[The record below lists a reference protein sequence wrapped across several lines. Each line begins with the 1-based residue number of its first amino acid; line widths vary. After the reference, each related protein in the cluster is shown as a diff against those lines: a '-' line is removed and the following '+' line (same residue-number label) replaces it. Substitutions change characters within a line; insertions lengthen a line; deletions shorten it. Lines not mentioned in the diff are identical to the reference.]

1 MMKKMLTLLMA
12 SLLIAST
19 VSVKAVCSDDG
30 AAAVGKTNLHTKD
43 YYRDIMKREI
53 TFVKRAALDCG
64 AIGMYAP
71 AVSDYAGMELPAVD
85 GISPDEYKTW
95 RSAKVMPYFSD
106 TAVLGV
112 IRADRAMG
120 TAEGKEV
127 CLNYIDWYISRMNT
141 AESDVN
147 GVAGTVYD
155 YYIFQSDD
163 GRTVSLPLYDAYA
176 SQYEGQANPY
186 DYDSTDSYAALF
198 LQILFEYADVYDS
211 TFLEGREDVVDAL
224 INVLEATYVP
234 TLGLTY
240 AKPSYAVCY
249 MMDNCEVYCGYV
261 EAAKIYSRFFGNEE
275 KAEQCRRR
283 AETVQEAICT
293 AMWDGENNAF
303 LAAVDTSG
311 NNIYDGNDLTVFYPQ
326 ATCQLFPV
334 LFGVI
339 SPDDPKAVLVY
350 DRFKEMFCGGR
361 KGSDWLNIDA
371 GGAYPW
377 CILLRAVIAMGD
389 LETADSF
396 LSTVKGRYIGMNHTY
411 PYYCAEWGH
420 VLVSATELYAL
431 APDDDFSESSAEPEE
446 SSQSDGEQPESSAG
460 ESVSADPEKK
470 SGSLGWI
477 IGGAL
482 AVAAVTTVT
491 ALKRRKK

>member
-155 YYIFQSDD
+155 Y
-163 GRTVSLPLYDAYA
+163 
-176 SQYEGQANPY
+176 
-186 DYDSTDSYAALF
+186 
-198 LQILFEYADVYDS
+198 
-211 TFLEGREDVVDAL
+211 
-224 INVLEATYVP
+224 
-234 TLGLTY
+234 
-240 AKPSYAVCY
+240 
-249 MMDNCEVYCGYV
+249 
-261 EAAKIYSRFFGNEE
+261 
-275 KAEQCRRR
+275 
-283 AETVQEAICT
+283 
-293 AMWDGENNAF
+293 
-303 LAAVDTSG
+303 
-311 NNIYDGNDLTVFYPQ
+311 
-326 ATCQLFPV
+326 
-334 LFGVI
+334 
-339 SPDDPKAVLVY
+339 
-350 DRFKEMFCGGR
+350 
-361 KGSDWLNIDA
+361 
-371 GGAYPW
+371 
-377 CILLRAVIAMGD
+377 
-389 LETADSF
+389 
-396 LSTVKGRYIGMNHTY
+396 
-411 PYYCAEWGH
+411 
-420 VLVSATELYAL
+420 
-431 APDDDFSESSAEPEE
+431 
-446 SSQSDGEQPESSAG
+446 
-460 ESVSADPEKK
+460 
-470 SGSLGWI
+470 
-477 IGGAL
+477 
-482 AVAAVTTVT
+482 
-491 ALKRRKK
+491 

>member
-1 MMKKMLTLLMA
+1 MMKKLLTLLMA

-19 VSVKAVCSDDG
+19 VSVKAVCTDG
-30 AAAVGKTNLHTKD
+30 DTAADHTLLHTKN
-43 YYRDIMKREI
+43 YYKDIMKREI

-71 AVSDYAGMELPAVD
+71 AVSDYVGMELPVVD
-85 GISPDEYKTW
+85 GISPEEYKTW

-120 TAEGKEV
+120 TTDGREV
-127 CLNYIDWYISRMNT
+127 CLNYINWYISCMNT
-141 AESDVN
+141 AESDIN

-155 YYIFQSDD
+155 YYIFQADD
-163 GRTVSLPLYDAYA
+163 GRTVSLPLYAAYA
-176 SQYEGQANPY
+176 SQYEGKTNPY

-198 LQILFEYADVYDS
+198 LQILFEYTDVYDS

-224 INVLEATYVP
+224 INVLEATYVQ

-261 EAAKIYSRFFGNEE
+261 EAAKIYSRFFKDEE
-275 KAEQCRRR
+275 KAELCRRR

-293 AMWDGENNAF
+293 AMWDGESNAF

-311 NNIYDGNDLTVFYPQ
+311 KNIYDGNDLTEFYPQ

-339 SPDDPKAVLVY
+339 SPDDAKAELVY
-350 DRFKEMFCGGR
+350 DRFREMFCGGK
-361 KGSDWLNIDA
+361 KGSDWLNIDV

-389 LETADSF
+389 FDTAESF
-396 LSTVKGRYIGMNHTY
+396 LSTIKGRYIGMNHTY

-420 VLVSATELYAL
+420 ILVSASELYAL
-431 APDDDFSESSAEPEE
+431 APEDDISESPAEPEK
-446 SSQSDGEQPESSAG
+446 SVQSDGETSGSTAD
-460 ESVSADPEKK
+460 ESVPAEPGKK

-491 ALKRRKK
+491 ALKHRKK

>member
-127 CLNYIDWYISRMNT
+127 CLNYINWYISRMNT

-283 AETVQEAICT
+283 AETVQEAI
-293 AMWDGENNAF
+293 
-303 LAAVDTSG
+303 
-311 NNIYDGNDLTVFYPQ
+311 
-326 ATCQLFPV
+326 
-334 LFGVI
+334 
-339 SPDDPKAVLVY
+339 
-350 DRFKEMFCGGR
+350 
-361 KGSDWLNIDA
+361 
-371 GGAYPW
+371 
-377 CILLRAVIAMGD
+377 
-389 LETADSF
+389 
-396 LSTVKGRYIGMNHTY
+396 
-411 PYYCAEWGH
+411 
-420 VLVSATELYAL
+420 
-431 APDDDFSESSAEPEE
+431 
-446 SSQSDGEQPESSAG
+446 
-460 ESVSADPEKK
+460 
-470 SGSLGWI
+470 
-477 IGGAL
+477 
-482 AVAAVTTVT
+482 
-491 ALKRRKK
+491 